1 MADRPKHLGRDDALL
16 FILDDND
23 EYIASDGDDDE
34 IPGTVAGDSSDE
46 GSENSMD
53 KSSAEDAATEEHAFR
68 WRKRDIPHTPAAFDN
83 QQEDIPDNMTP
94 LAYFKQFWLDE
105 LTDQVVEHTNLY
117 SVQKTG
123 QSVNTNKNEVEQLIG
138 MNMKMGIV
146 HLPSYTL
153 YWSTQMRYPAIA
165 DVMPLK
171 RFEKLRRF
179 LHFVD
184 NTTYDQAEGD
194 KLFKIKPIIEG
205 NYNSNS
211 SYNYTLGI
219 CTIHIF

>member
-1 MADRPKHLGRDDALL
+1 MVDRPKRLGRDDALL
-16 FILDDND
+16 LILDGDQSDFSDISSDEDND
-23 EYIASDGDDDE
+23 EYTPSDGDDDE

-53 KSSAEDAATEEHAFR
+53 NSSAEDAATEEHVFR

-105 LTDQVVEHTNLY
+105 LTDRVVEHTNLY

-123 QSVNTNKNEVEQLIG
+123 QSVNTNKNEVEQFIG

-211 SYNYTLGI
+211 S
-219 CTIHIF
+219 

>member
-1 MADRPKHLGRDDALL
+1 M
-16 FILDDND
+16 
-23 EYIASDGDDDE
+23 
-34 IPGTVAGDSSDE
+34 
-46 GSENSMD
+46 
-53 KSSAEDAATEEHAFR
+53 
-68 WRKRDIPHTPAAFDN
+68 
-83 QQEDIPDNMTP
+83 
-94 LAYFKQFWLDE
+94 
-105 LTDQVVEHTNLY
+105 
-117 SVQKTG
+117 
-123 QSVNTNKNEVEQLIG
+123 NTNKNEVEQLIG

>member
-16 FILDDND
+16 LILDGDQSDFSDISSDEDND

-94 LAYFKQFWLDE
+94 LAY
-105 LTDQVVEHTNLY
+105 
-117 SVQKTG
+117 
-123 QSVNTNKNEVEQLIG
+123 
-138 MNMKMGIV
+138 
-146 HLPSYTL
+146 
-153 YWSTQMRYPAIA
+153 
-165 DVMPLK
+165 
-171 RFEKLRRF
+171 
-179 LHFVD
+179 
-184 NTTYDQAEGD
+184 
-194 KLFKIKPIIEG
+194 
-205 NYNSNS
+205 SNS
-211 SYNYTLGI
+211 FG
-219 CTIHIF
+219 